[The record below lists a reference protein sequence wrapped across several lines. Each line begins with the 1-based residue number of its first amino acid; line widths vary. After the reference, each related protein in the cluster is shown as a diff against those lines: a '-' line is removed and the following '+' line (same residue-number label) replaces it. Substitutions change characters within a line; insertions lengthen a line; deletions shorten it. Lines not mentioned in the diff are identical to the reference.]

1 MQKKKH
7 NKAQDLS
14 DQTRKHRMRESLVE
28 SGPASGLRPGAP
40 RLILLIASKDLSPSY
55 EYEAGFRE
63 GLMGPSFGLRR
74 SATLHPGVVL
84 PEVEARELLHLP

>member
-40 RLILLIASKDLSPSY
+40 RLILLIASK

>member
-55 EYEAGFRE
+55 EYEAGFRRSD
-63 GLMGPSFGLRR
+63 GSILRTSEIRDFASGSR
-74 SATLHPGVVL
+74 SSRG
-84 PEVEARELLHLP
+84 